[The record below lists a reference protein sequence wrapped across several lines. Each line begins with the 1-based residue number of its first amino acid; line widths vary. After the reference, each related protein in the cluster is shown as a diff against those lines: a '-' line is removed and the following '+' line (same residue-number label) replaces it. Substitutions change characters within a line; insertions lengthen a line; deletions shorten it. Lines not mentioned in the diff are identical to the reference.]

1 MPFFAFELRADGE
14 PVACG
19 QFALEGDLV
28 GLYDVFTAE
37 SARGHGLAGT
47 LCKHLL
53 SQALTMGGRHA
64 YLQVEADNHAARS
77 FYHRLGFTDAYS
89 YHYRTRDPSAA

>member
-1 MPFFAFELRADGE
+1 M
-14 PVACG
+14 
-19 QFALEGDLV
+19 

-53 SQALTMGGRHA
+53 SQALSRGARHA
-64 YLQVEADNHAARS
+64 YLQVEADNHVARS
-77 FYHRLGFTDAYS
+77 FYHRLGFTDGYS
-89 YHYRTRDPSAA
+89 YHYRTRAPSAA